1 MNVRLIAH
9 SLVQKNGLYLVIKRS
24 AVKRGQPNVY
34 PEYWDIPGGSVE
46 QGELPR
52 DAAVRECLEETGL
65 KSRLVDVIHED
76 SQYDQEKKTVFTRL
90 VYRASII
97 DETIGIKL
105 DPEEH
110 SAFRWIKDLSELS
123 GEQIVPYLSE
133 IMSKRRQKPC

>member
-9 SLVQKNGLYLVIKRS
+9 SLVQKDGLYLVIKRS

-34 PEYWDIPGGSVE
+34 PGYWDIPGGSVE

-76 SQYDQEKKTVFTRL
+76 SQYDQEKKQFL
-90 VYRASII
+90 HAWSI
-97 DETIGIKL
+97 G
-105 DPEEH
+105 P
-110 SAFRWIKDLSELS
+110 LS
-123 GEQIVPYLSE
+123 
-133 IMSKRRQKPC
+133 